1 MNKSYYHRPKTEDI
15 GAYQRL
21 SLFMFYINTELT
33 NVQIKAAQRLQLAFT
48 RQDREKMH
56 SLLNLREQGAR
67 GVNVE

>member
-1 MNKSYYHRPKTEDI
+1 
-15 GAYQRL
+15 
-21 SLFMFYINTELT
+21 MFYINTELT